1 MNHLLD
7 CDVFIKIVFCLLRR
21 QINKSKLCT
30 DGQIQR
36 LLHLVGLALYEEQ
49 DDVDKNIQ
57 TLESNQAYLFKFLEK
72 SVLNK
77 KKNSLFSIKS
87 FKTEDNL
94 VKLLENLINI
104 SNNESYKQMA
114 VWINDYALKLL
125 KLKHKIDQQKS
136 QHICEGTSKVEEEK
150 AMTEKRKNEIAE
162 KRRAKILAQLN
173 LQSKKFI
180 ESHKSFYEETKVG
193 SVVSEIKKL
202 DEEMIEFDQDLEKIV
217 CIGPERK
224 KFYSTSTKLSRCILC
239 QEEEEINLKKS
250 AMVLCCYVQMYKN

>member
-1 MNHLLD
+1 MF
-7 CDVFIKIVFCLLRR
+7 VRIVFCLIRR
-21 QINKSKLCT
+21 QIHQSKLST
-30 DGQIQR
+30 YGQILR
-36 LLHLVGLALYEEQ
+36 ILHLVGLALYEEQ

-57 TLESNQAYLFKFLEK
+57 SLESNQTYLFKFLDK

-77 KKNSLFSIKS
+77 KKTSLFSIKT

-94 VKLLENLINI
+94 VKLLEDLINVT
-104 SNNESYKQMA
+104 NNEPFKQM
-114 VWINDYALKLL
+114 VIWINDYSLKLL

-136 QHICEGTSKVEEEK
+136 QQAGEGTSRMEEEK
-150 AMTEKRKNEIAE
+150 ALKEKRKNEIAE

-193 SVVSEIKKL
+193 SVASELKKNVEDL
-202 DEEMIEFDQDLEKIV
+202 MEVDQDLEKVV

-224 KFYSTSTKLSRCILC
+224 INTSTSTKISRCILC
-239 QEEEEINLKKS
+239 QEEEEINLKSS
-250 AMVLCCYVQMYKN
+250 AMVLCCYVQM